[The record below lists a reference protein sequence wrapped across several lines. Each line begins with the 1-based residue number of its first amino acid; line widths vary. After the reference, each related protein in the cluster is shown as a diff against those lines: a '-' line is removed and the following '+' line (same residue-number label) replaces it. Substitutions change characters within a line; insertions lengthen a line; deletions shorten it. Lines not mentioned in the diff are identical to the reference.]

1 MAVEAGVKCTEHGL
15 FVRDETVEF
24 LVERGVYLAPLA
36 RVSLT
41 HPDQA
46 GLPTGVVADRLR
58 QVNGGA
64 VQDDQRLLDRSE

>member
-1 MAVEAGVKCTEHGL
+1 MAVEAGVKRIEHGL
-15 FVRDETVEF
+15 LVGDGTVKF

-46 GLPTGVVADRLR
+46 GLPAGVVADKLR

-64 VQDDQRLLDRSE
+64 VQGDQRLLDRSE